1 MDWTQDMYRY
11 LSLRALN
18 EVFKNASTRDKEEGV
33 IAALMDEVK
42 SRLDPHQLNFV
53 NHRLRKLK
61 NEYNANIYER

>member
-1 MDWTQDMYRY
+1 MDWTQDMYRC

-18 EVFKNASTRDKEEGV
+18 EVFKNASTREKEESV
-33 IAALMDEVK
+33 ITTLMKEVK

-61 NEYNANIYER
+61 NEYNVNIYDR

>member
-1 MDWTQDMYRY
+1 MRWTHDMYRH
-11 LSLRALN
+11 LSLRVLN
-18 EVFKNASTRDKEEGV
+18 EVFENTSTREEEESV
-33 IAALMDEVK
+33 IAALMEEVK